1 MNWPWK
7 TEKPKA
13 WSPPG
18 SGWADML
25 AVPVPDCVKVLRAG
39 WEYRAYLADR
49 VQWMLDESGLDLSYF
64 LSLVEDAGENMAW
77 VSHGYGLEEAG
88 EQLIL
93 STVLMDDFL
102 SQTVPSD
109 VFPAKMNN
117 LDPNHITLVSETGIE
132 EWLENLVYWAAAFR
146 VR

>member
-7 TEKPKA
+7 TDEPRA
-13 WSPPG
+13 WCPPG
-18 SGWADML
+18 NQWGL
-25 AVPVPDCVKVLRAG
+25 LLTVPVPGAMKVIER
-39 WEYRAYLADR
+39 WEHQAFLADR
-49 VQWMLDESGLDLSYF
+49 VQWMLSESSLDLSYF

-77 VSHGYGLEEAG
+77 VSHGHGLEEAG

-117 LDPNHITLVSETGIE
+117 LDPNHVLLVSETSIE
-132 EWLENLVYWAAAFR
+132 EWLESLGYWAAAFR